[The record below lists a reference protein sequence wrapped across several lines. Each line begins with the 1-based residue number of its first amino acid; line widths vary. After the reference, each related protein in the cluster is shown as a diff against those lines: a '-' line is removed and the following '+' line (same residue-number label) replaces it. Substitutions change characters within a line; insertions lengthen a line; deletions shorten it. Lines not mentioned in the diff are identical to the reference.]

1 MKALR
6 TLYLSA
12 IASFIIVGCNKR
24 ASFENELFDCECGTL
39 SLNNRD
45 LNIRLAA
52 GFNLDASNTD
62 FWRYHI
68 VADYRTEEEQINHTP
83 SEDLSLTVELT
94 YSGSSASGD
103 AVDVLTANYL
113 EIPVDEM
120 WDVTEG
126 TVEVN
131 AGDSI
136 HTLTLSNVVV
146 DGSKTLNGEF
156 TIVPE

>member
-1 MKALR
+1 
-6 TLYLSA
+6 
-12 IASFIIVGCNKR
+12 
-24 ASFENELFDCECGTL
+24 
-39 SLNNRD
+39 
-45 LNIRLAA
+45 
-52 GFNLDASNTD
+52 
-62 FWRYHI
+62 
-68 VADYRTEEEQINHTP
+68 
-83 SEDLSLTVELT
+83 
-94 YSGSSASGD
+94 
-103 AVDVLTANYL
+103 
-113 EIPVDEM
+113 M